1 MFCHKAKI
9 KAKIKYRVNNTI
21 LILVVYLY
29 SCINLNIVYLV
40 IVNFFSLI
48 QSLVLTYSN
57 KYIVWPKTNSYPNN
71 KNTLHLNNYFKC
83 YVNNFLII
91 IWL

>member
-9 KAKIKYRVNNTI
+9 KAKIKYSVNNTI

-29 SCINLNIVYLV
+29 SCINLNIVYVV

-57 KYIVWPKTNSYPNN
+57 KYIVWLKTNSYPNN
-71 KNTLHLNNYFKC
+71 KKTLHLNNYFKC